1 MQWIVSALA
10 LLVLAASS
18 PGSSPAD
25 TQTAATLLAQARVA
39 LGGDAALAAVKT
51 FTARG
56 TIALTLGDRTMPGRI
71 AFDAI
76 LPDRFLRTMRR
87 TMDRGPFGSAIV
99 TDYEGFAVDEPIR
112 EMLAPDMPVPMIL
125 RGPEPATP
133 EAAAAARERQ
143 LRARQRRFVPLLLAL
158 FAESPAV
165 YPLTFSTIG
174 RLDLPT
180 GAVDVV
186 EVLDVGSGAW
196 RLFLDHVTH
205 LPSRL
210 TWMSGPMM
218 GVAVQSTASVNRAT
232 GEVVSR
238 SNPPLLPANPTAGMP
253 DVEWA
258 VDFSDYRD
266 VDGLRWPYRIVQ
278 TIDDAPH
285 EDIRIR
291 TFAINPEIDLKVFDV
306 GR

>member
-1 MQWIVSALA
+1 MQWTVSALA

-18 PGSSPAD
+18 SGSSSAD
-25 TQTAATLLAQARVA
+25 TQTAATLLAQTRIA

-56 TIALTLGDRTMPGRI
+56 TIDLTLGDRTMPGRI

-76 LPDRFLRTMRR
+76 LPDRLLRTMRR
-87 TMDRGPFGSAIV
+87 TMDRGPLGTAIV

-112 EMLAPDMPVPMIL
+112 EVVAPDMPVPMIL

-158 FAESPAV
+158 FAESPAA
-165 YPLTFSTIG
+165 YPLTFSAMG
-174 RLDLPT
+174 RLDLPA

-186 EVLDVGSGAW
+186 EVLDGNRAW
-196 RLFLDHVTH
+196 RLFLDHATH

-218 GVAVQSTASVNRAT
+218 GVAVQSTVSVNRAT

-238 SNPPLLPANPTAGMP
+238 SNPPPLPANPTAGMP
-253 DVEWA
+253 DVDWA

-266 VDGLRWPYRIVQ
+266 VDGVRWPHRIVQ
-278 TIDDAPH
+278 TIDGASH